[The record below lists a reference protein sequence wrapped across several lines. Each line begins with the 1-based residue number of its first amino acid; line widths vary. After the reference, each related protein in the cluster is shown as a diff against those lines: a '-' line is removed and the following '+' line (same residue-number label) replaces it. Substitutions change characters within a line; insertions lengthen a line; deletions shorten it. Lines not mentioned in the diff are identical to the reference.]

1 MRLPQKMNRSERE
14 TRKAARRR
22 GLGLCSWPDRHQS
35 AVVVM
40 GGGGSM
46 VIGVSGV
53 LAVGDR
59 RMREVCYTVRSRAR
73 TS

>member
-1 MRLPQKMNRSERE
+1 
-14 TRKAARRR
+14 
-22 GLGLCSWPDRHQS
+22 
-35 AVVVM
+35 
-40 GGGGSM
+40 M

-59 RMREVCYTVRSRAR
+59 RMRVVCYTVRSRAR